1 MKGVS
6 HVKEHRRH
14 VVDRA
19 DRRASG
25 GTEAS
30 EHKGASRSASQLGSA
45 SRGSNES
52 GQSPIEDKPE
62 PPEKNDAETLRRALR
77 AGRRQRV
84 PKERLGTWETL

>member
-19 DRRASG
+19 DNRASG
-25 GTEAS
+25 CTEAS
-30 EHKGASRSASQLGSA
+30 EDKGASRSVSELESA

-52 GQSPIEDKPE
+52 GQSPIKD
-62 PPEKNDAETLRRALR
+62 ETRIA
-77 AGRRQRV
+77 
-84 PKERLGTWETL
+84 

>member
-6 HVKEHRRH
+6 HVKEHQRH

-19 DRRASG
+19 DRRVSG

-30 EHKGASRSASQLGSA
+30 EDKGVSRSASELESA

-52 GQSPIEDKPE
+52 GESPLKD
-62 PPEKNDAETLRRALR
+62 ETR
-77 AGRRQRV
+77 
-84 PKERLGTWETL
+84 TT

>member
-6 HVKEHRRH
+6 HVKEHQRH

-30 EHKGASRSASQLGSA
+30 EDRGESRSARELESA
-45 SRGSNES
+45 SRVSNES
-52 GQSPIEDKPE
+52 GHSPHIGQTRT
-62 PPEKNDAETLRRALR
+62 A
-77 AGRRQRV
+77 
-84 PKERLGTWETL
+84 

>member
-19 DRRASG
+19 GHRASG
-25 GTEAS
+25 CTEAS
-30 EHKGASRSASQLGSA
+30 EDKGASRSVSELESA

-52 GQSPIEDKPE
+52 GQSPIKD
-62 PPEKNDAETLRRALR
+62 ETRTA
-77 AGRRQRV
+77 
-84 PKERLGTWETL
+84 